1 MQLKK
6 VRFFSRVAPIPF
18 IVYCRREAHRGVF
31 YCAGHFPP
39 NIQADLRALRDKL
52 SLSED
57 ATLNWKDF
65 LAGTIDK
72 TLAMRE
78 DNIRMVFDH
87 FKHGAE
93 ADHLKYDDVVEIFG
107 GEAQAQEIMQFLDS
121 DKDGVISFEDFR
133 KAVEESMAEDLD
145 DEEC

>member
-1 MQLKK
+1 
-6 VRFFSRVAPIPF
+6 
-18 IVYCRREAHRGVF
+18 
-31 YCAGHFPP
+31 
-39 NIQADLRALRDKL
+39 
-52 SLSED
+52 
-57 ATLNWKDF
+57 
-65 LAGTIDK
+65 
-72 TLAMRE
+72 MRE

-145 DEEC
+145 DEECWWGIFLQLKYNLIILHAMW

>member
-1 MQLKK
+1 VQD
-6 VRFFSRVAPIPF
+6 
-18 IVYCRREAHRGVF
+18 
-31 YCAGHFPP
+31 
-39 NIQADLRALRDKL
+39 DLRTLRNKL

-87 FKHGAE
+87 FKHGAD
-93 ADHLKYDDVVEIFG
+93 ADHLKYEDVLEIFG
-107 GEAQAQEIMQFLDS
+107 GESQAQEIMQFLDS
-121 DKDGVISFEDFR
+121 DGDGVISFEDFR
-133 KAVEESMAEDLD
+133 KAVEESMAEDID
-145 DEEC
+145 YEEVDV

>member
-1 MQLKK
+1 MLI
-6 VRFFSRVAPIPF
+6 FCSTAF
-18 IVYCRREAHRGVF
+18 GLL
-31 YCAGHFPP
+31 GNFPP
-39 NIQADLRALRDKL
+39 QLQDDLRALRNKL

-87 FKHGAE
+87 FKHGVD
-93 ADHLKYDDVVEIFG
+93 ADHLKYEDVLDLFG
-107 GEAQAQEIMQFLDS
+107 GESQAQEIMQFLDS
-121 DKDGVISFEDFR
+121 DGDGVISFEDFR
-133 KAVEESMAEDLD
+133 KAVEESMADD
-145 DEEC
+145 VDCDEEVDV